1 MQAITDNLTLVLT
14 VSFVL
19 CVAQGMLAQA
29 MALEKGHGKRWFWAG
44 CLLPLV
50 GIVWVA
56 GLPDA
61 RLRKEVRELAQEQR
75 KPAPVDAWSAR
86 AQTAARRDDGEDDS
100 AALTASAGSTAFD
113 DALVAA
119 LAASVAAMGNPGV
132 RQTVRSVRRAAGP
145 TAWSRA
151 GDRRRA

>member
-1 MQAITDNLTLVLT
+1 MQFLLDNLTLVLT
-14 VSFVL
+14 MAFVL
-19 CVAQGMLAQA
+19 CVAQGMLSQA
-29 MALEKGHGKRWFWAG
+29 MALEKGHSKRWFWAG

-61 RLRKEVRELAQEQR
+61 RLRAEVRELAQRQGEPGARGVPGAVQ
-75 KPAPVDAWSAR
+75 PLAQAR
-86 AQTAARRDDGEDDS
+86 ADGEDD
-100 AALTASAGSTAFD
+100 TA
-113 DALVAA
+113 ALVAA
-119 LAASVAAMGNPGV
+119 VTASMAAMGNPGV
-132 RQTVRSVRRAAGP
+132 RQTVRSVRRVGGP

>member
-1 MQAITDNLTLVLT
+1 MQTIWDNLTLVIT
-14 VSFVL
+14 VTFVL

-61 RLRKEVRELAQEQR
+61 RLRAEVRELAQER
-75 KPAPVDAWSAR
+75 NKPVRAESSEAR
-86 AQTAARRDDGEDDS
+86 TEAVARCDDGEDDTS
-100 AALTASAGSTAFD
+100 
-113 DALVAA
+113 ALVAA
-119 LAASVAAMGNPGV
+119 LAASVAAMGKPGV
-132 RQTVRSVRRAAGP
+132 RQTVRSVRRATGP
-145 TAWSRA
+145 TAWSRS

>member
-1 MQAITDNLTLVLT
+1 MQTLVDNLTLVLT
-14 VSFVL
+14 VAFVL
-19 CVAQGMLAQA
+19 SVAQGMLSQA
-29 MALEKGHGKRWFWAG
+29 LAVEKGHSKRWFWAG

-61 RLRKEVRELAQEQR
+61 RLRAEVRELAQR
-75 KPAPVDAWSAR
+75 PVPSVSASPRSADRSVSAPVQADIPDEA
-86 AQTAARRDDGEDDS
+86 
-100 AALTASAGSTAFD
+100 
-113 DALVAA
+113 ALVAA
-119 LAASVAAMGNPGV
+119 VTTSVVAMGKPGTRPV
-132 RQTVRSVRRAAGP
+132 VRSVRRAAGP